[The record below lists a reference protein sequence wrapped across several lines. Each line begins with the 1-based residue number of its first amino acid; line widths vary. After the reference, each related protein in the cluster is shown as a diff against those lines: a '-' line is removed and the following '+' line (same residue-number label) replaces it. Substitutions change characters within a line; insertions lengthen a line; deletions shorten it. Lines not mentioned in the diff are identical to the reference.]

1 MRTPPE
7 SYLIFKEELK
17 KAKLEIELLRKEYE
31 EKLVDINQELS
42 RLKEQISAQQELM
55 KTTINY
61 AIKLEDNLGS
71 FKQEVESQQ
80 KKRKSSFH

>member
-7 SYLIFKEELK
+7 SYLIFKSELE
-17 KAKLEIELLRKEYE
+17 KAKLEKEQLRLEYE
-31 EKLVDINQELS
+31 SKLANINKELA

-61 AIKLEDNLGS
+61 AIKLEDDLGS
-71 FKQEVESQQ
+71 FKQEVESQK